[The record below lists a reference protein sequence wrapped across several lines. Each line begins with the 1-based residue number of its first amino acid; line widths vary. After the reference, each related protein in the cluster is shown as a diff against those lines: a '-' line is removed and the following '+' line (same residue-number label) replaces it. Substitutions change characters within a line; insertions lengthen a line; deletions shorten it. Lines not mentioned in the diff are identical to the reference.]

1 MKSQNNEVNL
11 YKYEENLYDL
21 GFHSICG
28 VDEAGRGP
36 LAGPVCVAACILPEF
51 IRIEGLND
59 SKKLSEK
66 KRESL
71 YKEIIKSA
79 IAYNVVFIYE
89 NEIDELNIYQA
100 TKKGMLE
107 AIEGLKIPADYALID
122 AMPLSELKLP
132 HDSIV
137 HGDALSASIA
147 AASILAKV
155 TRDHYM
161 DKMDIKYPNYGFK
174 NHKGYGTRL
183 HMEALEKYGPCKI
196 HRKTFY
202 PVSKY
207 FSKQLSLDLDIENKE
222 E

>member
-66 KRESL
+66 KREAL

-79 IAYNVVFIYE
+79 IA
-89 NEIDELNIYQA
+89 
-100 TKKGMLE
+100 
-107 AIEGLKIPADYALID
+107 
-122 AMPLSELKLP
+122 
-132 HDSIV
+132 
-137 HGDALSASIA
+137 
-147 AASILAKV
+147 
-155 TRDHYM
+155 
-161 DKMDIKYPNYGFK
+161 
-174 NHKGYGTRL
+174 
-183 HMEALEKYGPCKI
+183 
-196 HRKTFY
+196 
-202 PVSKY
+202 
-207 FSKQLSLDLDIENKE
+207 
-222 E
+222 